1 MKKIII
7 FLIMFFAFNVYAETE
22 YVFKKYV
29 VELNGINYT
38 VALPF
43 EITSDGYSMDYTQMT
58 LTSTAGAVIK
68 YNSTLL
74 PEPVEPENSFY
85 DIMLEREFYKIP
97 NRNYISTKK
106 EFTKEEF
113 ENDEYM
119 KKYYPSFFTMDYD
132 NTAYKGSIFAF
143 ALDTDKISYDDFYAQ
158 LNNYFQT
165 DITFSKKTEG
175 ITSESDKKYDIK
187 DESSSS
193 GTLKDNY
200 YSYDIEYSSG
210 EYDNRANAL
219 RKLLKKATDIKICTE
234 DDLNGIRSQRNIDF
248 FDLKTD
254 FNAAISSNCKSV
266 FDELYDKVLYSHD
279 DIAKVRATKES
290 ASELTMSFLF
300 FETYYLQGFAFLT
313 GETMQKEIK
322 DVARCS
328 IFGDKTYELLQRAFT
343 IFKYVGL
350 VLGTLL
356 GTVDI
361 FKAIVQKDESGKKQ
375 VKTLSKR
382 IIAIILLFIT
392 PVLVEIIFKFISS
405 IGIDDPICGIR

>member
-58 LTSTAGAVIK
+58 LTSTTGAVIK
-68 YNSTLL
+68 YNSTVL

-343 IFKYVGL
+343 IFKYAGL

-392 PVLVEIIFKFISS
+392 PVLVEVIFKFISS

>member
-29 VELNGINYT
+29 VELNDINYT

-43 EITSDGYSMDYTQMT
+43 EITSEGYSMDYTQMT
-58 LTSTAGAVIK
+58 LTSTAGVVIK
-68 YNSTLL
+68 YNSTVL

-119 KKYYPSFFTMDYD
+119 KKYYPSFFTMNYD

-143 ALDTDKISYDDFYAQ
+143 ALDTDKISYDDFYTQ

-210 EYDNRANAL
+210 EYDNRANVL
-219 RKLLKKATDIKICTE
+219 RELLQKATNIKVCTE

-248 FDLKTD
+248 FDLKTE
-254 FNAAISSNCKSV
+254 FNAVISSNCKSV

-290 ASELTMSFLF
+290 ASKLTMSFLF

-343 IFKYVGL
+343 IFKYAGL

-392 PVLVEIIFKFISS
+392 PVLVEVIFKFISS

>member
-43 EITSDGYSMDYTQMT
+43 EITSEGYSMDYTQMT
-58 LTSTAGAVIK
+58 LTSTAGVVIK
-68 YNSTLL
+68 YNSTVL
-74 PEPVEPENSFY
+74 PEPIEPENSFY

-97 NRNYISTKK
+97 NRKYILTKRD
-106 EFTKEEF
+106 FTKEEF

-119 KKYYPSFFTMDYD
+119 KKFYPSFFTMDYD
-132 NTAYKGSIFAF
+132 NTAYYGSIFAF
-143 ALDTDKISYDDFYAQ
+143 SLDTDNISYDDFYAQ

-254 FNAAISSNCKSV
+254 FNATISSNCKSV

-290 ASELTMSFLF
+290 ASKLTMSFLF

-328 IFGDKTYELLQRAFT
+328 IFGDKTYELLQKAFT
-343 IFKYVGL
+343 IFKYAGL

-392 PVLVEIIFKFISS
+392 PVLVEIIFEFVSS

>member
-68 YNSTLL
+68 YNSTVL

-132 NTAYKGSIFAF
+132 NTAYKGIIFAF

-234 DDLNGIRSQRNIDF
+234 DDLNKIRSQRNIDF

>member
-234 DDLNGIRSQRNIDF
+234 DDLNKIRSQRNIDF

>member
-68 YNSTLL
+68 YNSTVL
-74 PEPVEPENSFY
+74 PEPVEPEISFY

-210 EYDNRANAL
+210 EYDNRANEI
-219 RKLLKKATDIKICTE
+219 RKLLDKATNIKICTE

-248 FDLKTD
+248 FDLKAD

-343 IFKYVGL
+343 IFKYAGL

>member
-7 FLIMFFAFNVYAETE
+7 FLIMFLSFNVYAETE
-22 YVFKKYV
+22 YVYKKYV

-58 LTSTAGAVIK
+58 LTSTAGVVIK
-68 YNSTLL
+68 YNSTVL

-85 DIMLEREFYKIP
+85 DIMLEPEFYKIP
-97 NRNYISTKK
+97 NGDYILTKK
-106 EFTKEEF
+106 DFTKEEF

-119 KKYYPSFFTMDYD
+119 KKYYPSFFTMNYD

-200 YSYDIEYSSG
+200 YSYDIEYSSD
-210 EYDNRANAL
+210 EYDTRASAL
-219 RKLLKKATDIKICTE
+219 RELLKKATNIKICTE

-248 FDLKTD
+248 YDLKTD
-254 FNAAISSNCKSV
+254 FNAVISSNCKSV

-290 ASELTMSFLF
+290 ASKLTMSFLF

-343 IFKYVGL
+343 IFKYAGL

-392 PVLVEIIFKFISS
+392 PVLVEIIFEFISS

>member
-29 VELNGINYT
+29 VELSGINYT

-43 EITSDGYSMDYTQMT
+43 EITSEGYSMDYTQMT

-68 YNSTLL
+68 YNSTVL

-210 EYDNRANAL
+210 EYDNRANEI
-219 RKLLKKATDIKICTE
+219 RKLLDKATNIKICTE

-248 FDLKTD
+248 FDLKAD

-343 IFKYVGL
+343 IFKYAGL

>member
-132 NTAYKGSIFAF
+132 KTAYKGSIFAF

-165 DITFSKKTEG
+165 DITFSKK
-175 ITSESDKKYDIK
+175 
-187 DESSSS
+187 
-193 GTLKDNY
+193 N
-200 YSYDIEYSSG
+200 
-210 EYDNRANAL
+210 
-219 RKLLKKATDIKICTE
+219 
-234 DDLNGIRSQRNIDF
+234 
-248 FDLKTD
+248 
-254 FNAAISSNCKSV
+254 
-266 FDELYDKVLYSHD
+266 
-279 DIAKVRATKES
+279 
-290 ASELTMSFLF
+290 
-300 FETYYLQGFAFLT
+300 
-313 GETMQKEIK
+313 
-322 DVARCS
+322 
-328 IFGDKTYELLQRAFT
+328 
-343 IFKYVGL
+343 
-350 VLGTLL
+350 
-356 GTVDI
+356 
-361 FKAIVQKDESGKKQ
+361 
-375 VKTLSKR
+375 
-382 IIAIILLFIT
+382 
-392 PVLVEIIFKFISS
+392 
-405 IGIDDPICGIR
+405 

>member
-29 VELNGINYT
+29 VELSGINYT

-43 EITSDGYSMDYTQMT
+43 EITSEGYSMDYTQMT

-68 YNSTLL
+68 YNSTVL

-97 NRNYISTKK
+97 NRNYISTKR

-210 EYDNRANAL
+210 EYDNRANEI
-219 RKLLKKATDIKICTE
+219 RKLLDKATNIKICTE

-254 FNAAISSNCKSV
+254 FNAVISSNCKSV

-290 ASELTMSFLF
+290 ASKLTMSFLF

-343 IFKYVGL
+343 IFKYAGL

>member
-43 EITSDGYSMDYTQMT
+43 EITLDGYSMDYTQMT

-68 YNSTLL
+68 YNSTVL
-74 PEPVEPENSFY
+74 PEPVEPEISFY